1 MIPKQKLISYTAI
14 ICSICTFILLQINF
28 KNNSLLEELQ
38 SKYIILCVDYNQKIN
53 TLVQT
58 VQSDTS
64 VQIQFFDSK
73 PETIKVE
80 NFIGVIFWTI
90 ESVDPEEFFE
100 IIPGSEVHIVETG
113 AACEFKVPEKATGYL
128 MRGNFINIL

>member
-1 MIPKQKLISYTAI
+1 MIPKSKLISYTAI
-14 ICSICTFILLQINF
+14 ICIICTFILLQINS
-28 KNNSLLEELQ
+28 KNNSLIEDLQ

-53 TLVQT
+53 TLIQT

-80 NFIGVIFWTI
+80 NFIGVVFWTT
-90 ESVDPEEFFE
+90 ESGNPEEFTE

-113 AACEFKVPEKATGYL
+113 TAHEFKVPEKATGYL
-128 MRGNFINIL
+128 MRGNFIDIL